1 MTGLEFGFR
10 VSEVFFHEGAKL
22 GGGGVVTIG
31 FCSVS
36 LET

>member
-10 VSEVFFHEGAKL
+10 VSEVFFHECAKL
-22 GGGGVVTIG
+22 GGGVVTIG